1 MSNSVNSRSDSGGSP
16 LGHNRFD
23 VNAVR
28 EQFPALHQEVYG
40 KPLVYL
46 DNGATSHKPKSV
58 LDVLQS
64 YYENDNSNVHRGVH
78 ALSERA
84 TRDYEGARVKIQNLI
99 GAASNKEII
108 YVRGTT
114 EGLNLVAQSY
124 VRPRL
129 QKGDEI
135 IITHMEHHSNIVPW
149 QILCKGTGAKLRVIP
164 VLDDGVLDID
174 AYEAMLNERTRFVSV
189 VHVSN
194 ALGTVNPV
202 KHIVDLAHARGI
214 KVMLDGA
221 QAVPHFRP
229 DVQSLDCDFYAFSG
243 HKVFGPTGIGALYG
257 RAELLEEMEPYQ
269 AGGEMIRSVS
279 LEQTTY
285 ADLPHK
291 FEAGTPHISG
301 AIGLGAAIDF
311 LDGLDP
317 TALADY
323 EKDLLAYAH
332 DTMSALPGVR
342 IVGTAPDKAGVLS
355 FVVEGIH
362 AHDIGTIVDRE
373 GVAIRAGH
381 HCAMPLMERLEL
393 PATARASFAM
403 YNTREDVDRLASAIE
418 KAKHLFDA

>member
-1 MSNSVNSRSDSGGSP
+1 V
-16 LGHNRFD
+16 GHNRFD
-23 VNAVR
+23 VHALR

-46 DNGATSHKPKSV
+46 DNSATSQKPKYV

-64 YYENDNSNVHRGVH
+64 YYENDNSNVHRGAH

-84 TRDYEGARVKIQNLI
+84 TADYEAARVKIQNLI
-99 GAASNKEII
+99 SAPSPEEII

-129 QKGDEI
+129 RAGDEI
-135 IITHMEHHSNIVPW
+135 IISHMEHHSNIVPW
-149 QILCKGTGAKLRVIP
+149 QILCRTAGATLRVIP
-164 VLDDGVLDID
+164 VLDNGVLDID
-174 AYEAMLNERTRFVSV
+174 AYEAMLSERTRFVSV

-194 ALGTVNPV
+194 ALGTINPV

-229 DVQSLDCDFYAFSG
+229 DVQALDCDFYTFSG

-257 RAELLEEMEPYQ
+257 RAELLEVMEPYQ

-279 LEQTTY
+279 LQETTY

-311 LDGLDP
+311 LDSLDSQ
-317 TALADY
+317 AVIEY
-323 EKDLLAYAH
+323 EDDLLAYAH
-332 DTMSALPGVR
+332 DTIGALAGVR
-342 IVGTAPDKAGVLS
+342 IVGTAPEKAGVLS
-355 FVVEGIH
+355 FVVGDIH

-381 HCAMPLMERLEL
+381 HCAMPLMERFDL

-403 YNTREDVDRLASAIE
+403 YNTREDVDRLANAIE
-418 KAKHLFDA
+418 KAKRLFDA

>member
-1 MSNSVNSRSDSGGSP
+1 
-16 LGHNRFD
+16 
-23 VNAVR
+23 
-28 EQFPALHQEVYG
+28 
-40 KPLVYL
+40 
-46 DNGATSHKPKSV
+46 
-58 LDVLQS
+58 
-64 YYENDNSNVHRGVH
+64 
-78 ALSERA
+78 
-84 TRDYEGARVKIQNLI
+84 
-99 GAASNKEII
+99 
-108 YVRGTT
+108 
-114 EGLNLVAQSY
+114 
-124 VRPRL
+124 
-129 QKGDEI
+129 
-135 IITHMEHHSNIVPW
+135 
-149 QILCKGTGAKLRVIP
+149 
-164 VLDDGVLDID
+164 
-174 AYEAMLNERTRFVSV
+174 
-189 VHVSN
+189 
-194 ALGTVNPV
+194 
-202 KHIVDLAHARGI
+202 
-214 KVMLDGA
+214 MLDGA